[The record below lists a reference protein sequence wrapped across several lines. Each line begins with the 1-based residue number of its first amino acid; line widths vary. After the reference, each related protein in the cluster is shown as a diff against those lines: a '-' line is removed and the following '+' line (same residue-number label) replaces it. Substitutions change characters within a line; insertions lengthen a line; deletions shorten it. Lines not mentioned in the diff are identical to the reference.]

1 MKKLVVALATMAVA
15 AVFAGAVVAG
25 TGGTVVASG
34 FACSVL
40 DGNGNSFVT
49 TNSIV
54 TAYDSGKVVMK
65 CNGNGAGAPSLTFF
79 NNANTGLL
87 CGIPGY
93 GVTADWQDKVGYN
106 GNSQLTCTTWASD
119 QVAAASAGGAG
130 IG

>member
-1 MKKLVVALATMAVA
+1 MKKLVVAAATVALA
-15 AVFAGAVVAG
+15 AVFASGVAAA

-34 FACSVL
+34 FACGVL
-40 DGNGNSFVT
+40 DGNGNVFIT
-49 TNSIV
+49 YNSTV

-65 CNGNGAGAPSLTFF
+65 CNGNGAGAPSLTYF
-79 NNANTGLL
+79 NYANTGLV

-93 GVTADWQDKVGYN
+93 GTTTDWTDKVGYN